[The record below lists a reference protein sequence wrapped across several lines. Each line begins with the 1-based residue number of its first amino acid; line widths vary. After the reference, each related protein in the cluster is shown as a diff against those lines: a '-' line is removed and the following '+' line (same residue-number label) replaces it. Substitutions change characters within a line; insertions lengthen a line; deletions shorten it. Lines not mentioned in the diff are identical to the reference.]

1 MHKDL
6 IARINK
12 TIANPPQKDLPIIS
26 FGFQA
31 YLLVSNPGFLSYPR
45 PRDIKKLFSLYDK
58 HYFYNR
64 LSRHI
69 NMKFELSNKLTKSA
83 GNIRY
88 KAKLNTVKIT
98 FSLPRIFVV
107 DYKNESGYIVNG
119 IKCKTPI
126 EALMRVM
133 EHELTHLIEFILYG
147 DSNCNDARFI
157 QLSYQLWGHTE
168 NKHHLGLETPTE
180 TTLYGFRKGDK
191 VSFVYQDTIH
201 RGVIN
206 RVGKRATVIVDEVR
220 KYYVP
225 LHLLERIL

>member
-12 TIANPPQKDLPIIS
+12 TIESPPQKAMSNIS
-26 FGFQA
+26 FGFHA
-31 YLLVSNPGFLSYPR
+31 YLLVSNLGFLSYPR
-45 PRDIKKLFSLYDK
+45 PRDIKKLFSLYDQ
-58 HYFYNR
+58 YFFNNR

-69 NMKFELSNKLTKSA
+69 NMNFELSNKLTKSA
-83 GNIRY
+83 GNIRF
-88 KAKLNTVKIT
+88 NTKQNSAKIT

-107 DYKNESGYIVNG
+107 DYKNESGYLVNG
-119 IKCKTPI
+119 LLCKSPI
-126 EALMRVM
+126 DALMRVM

-147 DSNCNDARFI
+147 NSNCNDARFI

-168 NKHHLGLETPTE
+168 NKHHLGIDTPTQ

-201 RGVIN
+201 HGVIN
-206 RVGKRATVIVDEVR
+206 RVGKRATVIVDGIK

-225 LHLLERIL
+225 LQMLERTV